1 MKGVGVYIRG
11 RFLLKLLSEE
21 ESDGLEGAE
30 SPVFR
35 LH

>member
-1 MKGVGVYIRG
+1 MKGVGVYSRG
-11 RFLLKLLSEE
+11 RFLLELLSEE

-30 SPVFR
+30 SPVLC